1 MNLAFLNHPLGLVFV
16 PEQNLL
22 TLIGNN
28 KFLPGKFVKAS
39 ALDKNDVNF
48 WQNTAFLVDY
58 EFLTGSKPKCDIA
71 FVEYRELF
79 QIYKDVAKFYP
90 SENQPEQAVFIFPE
104 GKTNLLEKLEIK
116 KGFYAFPLNKK
127 TLSIFQIENPSAFE
141 IVSIKKDFVC
151 LFEVPINFKSW
162 ILLPQGCEFEIK
174 IRNPYSRR
182 DFLCKI
188 TPAGENL
195 VISDFK
201 PFEKTN
207 DEYHFIFK
215 QILNFFNSLNAM
227 DIPILNHR
235 ENSSLLALDIVERY
249 RENIFYSIFMLSFMA
264 WENFLGAKFYEI
276 TSDIDPAKLLNKAS
290 FPNPNIVSLLVAV
303 LDYFQDIVK
312 FGDLKFAANKLTSK
326 VKKLTLKL

>member
-1 MNLAFLNHPLGLVFV
+1 MNLAFFNHPIGFVFV
-16 PEQNLL
+16 PEQSLL

-28 KFLPGKFVKAS
+28 KFLLGKFVKAS

-58 EFLTGSKPKCDIA
+58 EFLTGNKPKCDIA

-79 QIYKDVAKFYP
+79 QIYKDLANFYP
-90 SENQPEQAVFIFPE
+90 SGDQPEQVVFIFPE

-127 TLSIFQIENPSAFE
+127 TLSIFQIENPNAFE
-141 IVSIKKDFVC
+141 IVSIKKDFIC
-151 LFEVPINFKSW
+151 LFEAPISYKNW
-162 ILLPQGCEFEIK
+162 ILLPQGGGFEIK
-174 IRNPYSRR
+174 IRNPYSRS

-195 VISDFK
+195 VVSDFK
-201 PFEKTN
+201 PVEKAN
-207 DEYHFIFK
+207 DEYHFIFN

-227 DIPILNHR
+227 DVPILNHR
-235 ENSSLLALDIVERY
+235 ENSSSLALDIVERY

-264 WENFLGAKFYEI
+264 WGNFLGTKFYEI
-276 TSDIDPAKLLNKAS
+276 TSGIDPTKPSNKAS
-290 FPNPNIVSLLVAV
+290 FPNPKVVGLLVAV

-312 FGDLKFAANKLTSK
+312 FGDLKFASNKLASK
-326 VKKLTLKL
+326 VKNLILKL